1 MRNILEDLK
10 AKIQVN
16 LMTEAPYFDYK
27 DTRFNCYY
35 NDYTDVLSMQRYC
48 RLEILVPPELCVPNC
63 HVVTMYEPPTT
74 ATECITKRTTASRK
88 LADYFVEEIL
98 PKVDFSLEKI
108 KYERDVDQV
117 LSVLN

>member
-35 NDYTDVLSMQRYC
+35 HDYASPIDMQHNARI
-48 RLEILVPPELCVPNC
+48 EILVPPELHIPNC
-63 HVVTMYEPPTT
+63 HVVIQYEISTT
-74 ATECITKRTTASRK
+74 RTEYLANRTSASCK

-108 KYERDVDQV
+108 KYERDVDRI
-117 LSVLN
+117 LSVL